1 MKSETRDLIIR
12 TASDLFYENGYNLV
26 GINTI
31 IEKAGI
37 AKATLYSHF
46 KSKEDLCVAYL
57 EAKDEEL
64 LKNIRS
70 FCATKQSGNDRLVAV
85 LEFLI
90 PFFEQEDF
98 NGCWCIRTVA
108 EISENNE
115 TIRNNRNNTK
125 TNENIRKTIR
135 NNKKQFLNF
144 ITQLV
149 KTNRADLK
157 EAEQKT
163 LARQIYLLYE
173 GAVSESHL
181 QGEIWP
187 IEENIRLLK
196 SML

>member
-1 MKSETRDLIIR
+1 MKSETRNLIVN
-12 TASDLFYENGYNLV
+12 TASDLFYKNGYNLI
-26 GINTI
+26 GINKI
-31 IEKAGI
+31 IEEAGI

-46 KSKEDLCVAYL
+46 KSKEDLCIAYL

-64 LKNIRS
+64 LKKLQS
-70 FCATKQSGNDRLVAV
+70 FCESKPAGNDRLLAV
-85 LEFLI
+85 LEFLML
-90 PFFEQEDF
+90 FFEQGDF

-108 EISENNE
+108 EIPRDNE
-115 TIRNNRNNTK
+115 EISQ
-125 TNENIRKTIR
+125 TIR

-149 KTNRADLK
+149 KTNRTDLK
-157 EAEQKT
+157 EDEQKT

-181 QGEIWP
+181 QGDAWP

-196 SML
+196 IILQSVV